1 VPLEWRMFYGFLHR
15 EGTRRS
21 EAGALTWSDID
32 LDRAVVV
39 LDDNKTND
47 PRAWALSPGVAEA
60 LCAWRELRARNGED
74 VGDDA
79 RVFVDEEG
87 EPISGRM
94 ADQYREHLRAAG
106 ITRPVLFEQT
116 KSRQRVRL
124 HDTRATFVTVSLANG
139 KSEAWV
145 QDRTGHKSS
154 TMIAKYRRAARMAAE
169 VGMGPFVRMDVA
181 VGLAGYVGEADAGAV
196 LH

>member
-1 VPLEWRMFYGFLHR
+1 MRG
-15 EGTRRS
+15 
-21 EAGALTWSDID
+21 
-32 LDRAVVV
+32 VVV
-39 LDDNKTND
+39 LDENKTDD

-60 LCAWRELRARNGED
+60 LRAWRDMRTRNGED
-74 VGDDA
+74 VGDYA

-87 EPISGRM
+87 KPISGRM

-116 KSRQRVRL
+116 RSRQRLRL
-124 HDTRATFVTVSLANG
+124 HDTRATFVTVSLAND
-139 KSEAWV
+139 KNEAWV

-181 VGLAGYVGEADAGAV
+181 VRIAKHSAESVEEVV

>member
-1 VPLEWRMFYGFLHR
+1 MFYAFLHR

-21 EAGALTWSDID
+21 EAGAMTWSDFD
-32 LDRAVVV
+32 LLRGVVV
-39 LDDNKTND
+39 LGENKTND

-60 LCAWRELRARNGED
+60 LHAWRELRARNGED

-79 RVFVDEEG
+79 SVFVDEEG
-87 EPISGRM
+87 KPISGRM

-106 ITRPVLFEQT
+106 ITRPVLFERS
-116 KSRQRVRL
+116 KSRQCVRL

-181 VGLAGYVGEADAGAV
+181 VGSARYLGEAEGAAV

>member
-1 VPLEWRMFYGFLHR
+1 
-15 EGTRRS
+15 
-21 EAGALTWSDID
+21 
-32 LDRAVVV
+32 
-39 LDDNKTND
+39 
-47 PRAWALSPGVAEA
+47 LSPGVAEA
-60 LCAWRELRARNGED
+60 LRAWRELRSRNGED
-74 VGDDA
+74 VTDDA
-79 RVFVDEEG
+79 PVFVDEQG
-87 EPISGRM
+87 KPISGRM

-106 ITRPVLFEQT
+106 ITRPVLFEQS

-124 HDTRATFVTVSLANG
+124 HDTRATFVTVSLAND

-181 VGLAGYVGEADAGAV
+181 VRLAGYMGEVEEVAV